1 MNILTQDTYIKAWNF
16 ASRVH
21 NGQFIPGT
29 NVPYI
34 NHIGLVTMESMCA
47 VIQSGQISNPDLLI
61 LCSILHDTIEDTG
74 TTYENIKILF
84 GVDAANGVNALSK
97 NKKLPTKREQMID
110 SINRI
115 KAQPLEVWMVK
126 LCDRITNLQ
135 PPPEHWDK
143 EKISAYKTEA
153 ELILSELGPSNTFLE
168 ERLRKKIN
176 GYNRFI

>member
-1 MNILTQDTYIKAWNF
+1 MNILNQKSYIEAWNF

-21 NGQFIPGT
+21 NGQFVPGT

-61 LCSILHDTIEDTG
+61 LCSILHDTIEDTD
-74 TTYENIKILF
+74 TTFEDINKMF
-84 GVDAANGVNALSK
+84 GVEAANGVNALSK
-97 NKKLPTKREQMID
+97 NKELPTKQEQMID

-115 KAQPLEVWMVK
+115 KAQPFEVWMVK

-135 PPPEHWDK
+135 PPPEHWGK
-143 EKISAYKTEA
+143 EKIISYKTEA
-153 ELILSELGPSNTFLE
+153 ELILSELGPSNSFLE
-168 ERLRKKIN
+168 ERLRTKIN
-176 GYNRFI
+176 VYNRFI